1 MDCVKILN
9 STGLVLGMIG
19 VVLIFIW
26 GPPQPQL
33 NGGVGLSLEDGT
45 PLENGLT
52 VAENNQIVKRRRYQH
67 KIFWARPFV
76 SIFWVSC
83 SIHRGAIILNLY

>member
-67 KIFWARPFV
+67 KIISGLGLLLVFLGFLAQFIAV
-76 SIFWVSC
+76 QLS
-83 SIHRGAIILNLY
+83 